1 MQYPKPLA
9 VHVKAIIAALLPMA
23 FAVVF
28 SWLYPLTTFGLA
40 RVNPQRVDCLMQ
52 QRVFGVIP
60 IQTLMI
66 SDLRS
71 VSVHEVQAGTTSDR
85 RAGRSSFYVKLVD
98 GNRKETLT
106 PANAG
111 TVHELTAR
119 LSAFLESDEAPISDW
134 TLPFMG
140 SMAAIPAV
148 VSLLFLLLVVPDAL
162 KSLRY
167 RVRPLATGPHASE

>member
-23 FAVVF
+23 CAVVL
-28 SWLYPLTTFGLA
+28 SWLFPLTTFGLA

-52 QRVFGVIP
+52 QRVLGVIP

-66 SDLRS
+66 SNLRS
-71 VSVHEVQAGTTSDR
+71 VSVHEVQAGRTSDR
-85 RAGRSSFYVKLVD
+85 RTGSSSFYIKLVD

-111 TVHELTAR
+111 TVHEVTAR
-119 LSAFLESDEAPISDW
+119 LSAFLQSDEPSISEW
-134 TLPFMG
+134 TIPFLG
-140 SMAAIPAV
+140 SVAAFPAV

-167 RVRPLATGPHASE
+167 RVRPDR